1 MKFFHFIT
9 MLLAILGGINW
20 TLLGVLQVDLFVAM
34 FGTTGLTTLIYVLV
48 TVSTLYH
55 LVPKVMEQ
63 LNATTT

>member
-1 MKFFHFIT
+1 MKFFHLIT

-20 TLLGVLQVDLFVAM
+20 TLLGVLHVDLFVAM

-55 LVPKVMEQ
+55 LMPKVMEH
-63 LNATTT
+63 LHTTS

>member
-1 MKFFHFIT
+1 MKFFHLIT

-20 TLLGVLQVDLFVAM
+20 TLLGVLHVDLFVAM

-55 LVPKVMEQ
+55 LMPKVLEQ
-63 LNATTT
+63 LHTTS